1 MRKKF
6 STLAFASILFTGC
19 VHVPEQKIEGITFQ
33 AAMKQL
39 AEGLNEFDDTSQ
51 EGEEIFGLV
60 PSEVEANF
68 NISLINKGTNETT
81 IAVDPTN
88 VLKEVSSFGSSW
100 KYEGSE
106 TRGNTITVKFRN
118 VLFSKKGEAVYDKE
132 NIAALIKALRDA
144 GIGINYI
151 DLDSGADH

>member
-1 MRKKF
+1 MNKTIF
-6 STLAFASILFTGC
+6 TLAFASMLFAGC
-19 VHVPEQKIEGITFQ
+19 VHVPEQKVEGITFK

-60 PSEVEANF
+60 PSEVEAKF
-68 NISLINKGTNETT
+68 NISVINKGMNETT

-88 VLKEVSSFGSSW
+88 VLKEVTSIGSSW

-144 GIGINYI
+144 GIGINRT
-151 DLDSGADH
+151 DLGGGVD